1 MFLFVDIYIDIL
13 VKSAELL
20 SIWKFDII
28 PVFDDLIICIKIQNQ
43 HNQQTK

>member
-1 MFLFVDIYIDIL
+1 MFLFVDIL

-28 PVFDDLIICIKIQNQ
+28 PDFDDLRNENMYQNLKL
-43 HNQQTK
+43 T